1 MTMPCD
7 QTYRITAL
15 EQRDEVMLKEF
26 KEVSQKFDGK
36 LDTILFQLGK
46 IAVLEVNHQNHSSSM
61 ERAFSKLGELE
72 KECSELRGFKSHT
85 EGMAKMAWLLWGS
98 LGTGVVTLLVKVFFV
113 GHS

>member
-7 QTYRITAL
+7 QAFRISSL
-15 EQRDEVMLKEF
+15 EQRDELMLREF
-26 KEVSQKFDGK
+26 KDVSLKFDGK

-72 KECSELRGFKSHT
+72 KECSTLRSFKSHT
-85 EGMAKMAWLLWGS
+85 EGMAKMAWMLWGS
-98 LGTGVVTLLVKVFFV
+98 LGAGVITLLVKVFLV
-113 GHS
+113 GHP